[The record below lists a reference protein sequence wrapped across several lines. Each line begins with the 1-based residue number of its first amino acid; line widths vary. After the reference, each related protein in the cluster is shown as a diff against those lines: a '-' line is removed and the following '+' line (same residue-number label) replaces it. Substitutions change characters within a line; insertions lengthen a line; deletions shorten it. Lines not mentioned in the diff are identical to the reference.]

1 MEMGQWPAE
10 KPDDEIPITEEKRTM
25 KSYKTETKELRNR
38 VIFWV
43 GDYSINNYL
52 RRENK
57 KDLEENTFKL
67 TLLANNN
74 S

>member
-1 MEMGQWPAE
+1 
-10 KPDDEIPITEEKRTM
+10 M